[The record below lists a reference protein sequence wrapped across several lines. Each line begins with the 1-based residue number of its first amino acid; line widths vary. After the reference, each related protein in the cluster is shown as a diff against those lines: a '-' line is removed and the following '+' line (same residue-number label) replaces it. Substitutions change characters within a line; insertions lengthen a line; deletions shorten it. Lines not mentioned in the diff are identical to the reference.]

1 MPTILSE
8 LQAGVLSLTVQRPP
22 VNALNMETIT
32 ELLTALKDAACNPD
46 VRCILLT
53 GSQGVFSAGHDIHE
67 MLAAQDQKISYRLHL
82 QESYN
87 PLILQIRQ
95 IEKPVIAVINGPA
108 AGAGLGIALACD
120 LRIAADNAHFTV
132 GFAGIGLA
140 PDSGISLFLPVLA
153 GLGRATELAF
163 SNATIPANQ
172 ALEWGLI
179 NRLVPA
185 EELASESA
193 TLAGMLANG
202 PVEAF
207 GLAKRAFNRS
217 VLPNLEDALEHEA
230 DLQEIASHS
239 SEHAEGVSAFI
250 EKRFP
255 NFNPPLEK

>member
-1 MPTILSE
+1 MPTILSD
-8 LQAGVLSLTVQRPP
+8 LQAGVLTLTVQRPP

-32 ELLTALKDAACNPD
+32 ELLMALKDATRNKA

-67 MLAAQDQKISYRLHL
+67 MLAAQGQKISYRLHL

-95 IEKPVIAVINGPA
+95 IDKPVIAVINGPV

-120 LRIAADNAHFTV
+120 LRMAADNARFTV

-140 PDSGISLFLPVLA
+140 PDSGISLFLPVLI
-153 GLGRATELAF
+153 GLARATEMTF
-163 SNATIPANQ
+163 SNVTIPATQ

-193 TLAGMLANG
+193 TLAGLLANG

-217 VLPNLEDALEHEA
+217 VLANLEDALDYEA
-230 DLQEIASHS
+230 HLQEVASHG
-239 SEHAEGVSAFI
+239 SEHREGVSAFLA
-250 EKRFP
+250 KRFP
-255 NFNPPLEK
+255 NFNPTHE

>member
-8 LQAGVLSLTVQRPP
+8 LQSGVLTLTVQRPP
-22 VNALNMETIT
+22 VNALNMETISG
-32 ELLTALKDAACNPD
+32 LLKAFKDAARDPA

-53 GSQGVFSAGHDIHE
+53 GSQGVFSAGHDIIE
-67 MLAAQDQKISYRLHL
+67 MLSAHDQQISYRTHL
-82 QESYN
+82 LESYN
-87 PLILQIRQ
+87 PLILQIRH
-95 IEKPVIAVINGPA
+95 ISKPVIAVINGPV

-140 PDSGISLFLPVLA
+140 PDSGISLFLPILV

-163 SNATIPANQ
+163 SNATIPATQ

-185 EELASESA
+185 GDLVSESA
-193 TLAGMLANG
+193 TLAGLLANG
-202 PVEAF
+202 PVAAF

-217 VLPNLEDALEHEA
+217 VLPNLEDALNHEA
-230 DLQEIASHS
+230 HLQEIASHGP
-239 SEHAEGVSAFI
+239 EHFEGVSAFI
-250 EKRFP
+250 DKRFP
-255 NFNPPLEK
+255 NFNPDHK